1 MSARKL
7 INRLLALRVMEEQ
20 REETELRRQRQLRQ
34 VCFDALQASEARKA
48 AALRVLHTALDTGDR
63 AEAISAEM
71 ALACAPLERHTLRW
85 QLAQLDVLVEEAS
98 AAWQG
103 SRVRR
108 LQIETLANAA
118 DARLRRE
125 VLSREQKTMDGWF
138 LTSRSKGPAAHSD
151 ESSQREVLRLPQRDG
166 TGRATNL

>member
-85 QLAQLDVLVEEAS
+85 QLAQLDVLVE
-98 AAWQG
+98 
-103 SRVRR
+103 
-108 LQIETLANAA
+108 
-118 DARLRRE
+118 
-125 VLSREQKTMDGWF
+125 
-138 LTSRSKGPAAHSD
+138 
-151 ESSQREVLRLPQRDG
+151 
-166 TGRATNL
+166 